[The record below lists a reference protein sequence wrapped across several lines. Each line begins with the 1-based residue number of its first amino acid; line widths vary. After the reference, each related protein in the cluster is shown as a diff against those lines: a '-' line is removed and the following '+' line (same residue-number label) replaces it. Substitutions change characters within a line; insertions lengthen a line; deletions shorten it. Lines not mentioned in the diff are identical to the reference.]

1 MSLGVWKSSK
11 KHIKFLVD
19 LHLEELSSVPFLAG
33 VIFAKLRLLNG
44 GNFRKFSDREEIVDH
59 RVCWNSRFEFECKL
73 TATLSTGI
81 LDNCACR
88 VSVRRESQGGKSYQK
103 LGFADINLAEFAG
116 GTPQSRS
123 YLLEEY
129 TSSARANNALLRVTI
144 CMRVKEGDFCFKVP
158 IPSTPVYFT
167 ETYSISE
174 KNDLPEPQSEKENTQ
189 GEHSRQSS
197 SSDSG
202 VVRYD
207 GNRCFSIEIASEYGS
222 LERNSGRNSAL
233 AAPPMLDR
241 EKVASSRVDSTRV
254 DPENLID
261 QLLRESNLESTPS
274 EGGGLALYIGKD
286 GSAAV
291 IGD

>member
-11 KHIKFLVD
+11 KTIKFVVD

-33 VIFAKLRLLNG
+33 VIFAKLRLLSG
-44 GNFRKFSDREEIVDH
+44 GNFRRISDREEIVDH
-59 RVCWNSRFEFECKL
+59 RVCWNSHFEFECKL
-73 TATLSTGI
+73 TATLSTGT
-81 LDNCACR
+81 LDACTCR

-123 YLLEEY
+123 FLLEEY
-129 TSSARANNALLRVTI
+129 NSSTRANNALLRVTL

-158 IPSTPVYFT
+158 QPSAPSSSFFS
-167 ETYSISE
+167 ETLTFPE
-174 KNDLPEPQSEKENTQ
+174 KPEHPEQPQIEKEATQ

-202 VVRYD
+202 VVSR
-207 GNRCFSIEIASEYGS
+207 EIASEFGS

-233 AAPPMLDR
+233 SSGPMLDR
-241 EKVASSRVDSTRV
+241 EKVGSSRVDSTRV
-254 DPENLID
+254 DPEYLID
-261 QLLRESNLESTPS
+261 ELLRESNLESSPN
-274 EGGGLALYIGKD
+274 EGGGLTLFIGKD

-291 IGD
+291 VGD